1 VSNNILLKDGWR
13 TDNSLWLLIEPE
25 LKPSITEFI
34 SALHLLQVGQTSP
47 AKINTWLKTKVE
59 TFFDRRY
66 NTVVPRFGR
75 AESSNRL
82 FWTNL
87 NDFALVATRL
97 ISEGYTTEEGDNFVL
112 AMINAVAQAELC
124 RSELYQIHN

>member
-1 VSNNILLKDGWR
+1 MSNNILLKDGWR

-34 SALHLLQVGQTSP
+34 GAMHLLQIGQTSP

-59 TFFDRRY
+59 TFFDKRY
-66 NTVVPRFGR
+66 NAVVPRFGR
-75 AESSNRL
+75 AESNNRL

-87 NDFALVATRL
+87 NAFALVATRL
-97 ISEGYTTEEGDNFVL
+97 ISEGYTTGEGDNFVL
-112 AMINAVAQAELC
+112 AMINAVAEAELC
-124 RSELYQIHN
+124 RAELYHIKN

>member
-1 VSNNILLKDGWR
+1 MSNNILLKDGWR
-13 TDNSLWLLIEPE
+13 TDNSLWLLVEPE

-34 SALHLLQVGQTSP
+34 SALHLLKVGQTSP
-47 AKINTWLKTKVE
+47 AKIDTWLKTKVE

-66 NTVVPRFGR
+66 NAVVPRFGR
-75 AESSNRL
+75 IGSNNRL

-97 ISEGYTTEEGDNFVL
+97 ISEGYTTEEGDDFVL
-112 AMINAVAQAELC
+112 GMIHAVAEAELC
-124 RSELYQIHN
+124 RSELYQMNS

>member
-1 VSNNILLKDGWR
+1 MSNNILLKDGWR
-13 TDNSLWLLIEPE
+13 TDDSLWLLVEPE

-47 AKINTWLKTKVE
+47 AKINTWLKTKVA

-66 NTVVPRFGR
+66 NAVVPRFGR

-87 NDFALVATRL
+87 NEFALVATRL

-124 RSELYQIHN
+124 RSELYQINR